1 MTRQADTA
9 VTAPLP
15 AMAVEAMPRLAEDPR
30 WLERV
35 ARGVFCLMWLVPV
48 DALGRLLFPV
58 MTLNW
63 SWRDLGWV
71 FWIRLLAA
79 LSAAAFA
86 ACGGYFLS
94 LHNPADSETDP
105 PSLFRRALWVG
116 ILGWVVGELFYAYV
130 QIARPRVRDRNYSVT
145 VRQAGELLAV
155 VGLCILMVRLLRVTR
170 RTLGQA
176 QLKKVRGTI
185 VLYMA
190 LLIAA
195 ESLATVVSGLQW
207 MEYDEREYLLHALP
221 AVLTPTGLTLMAFVP
236 LPVMAM
242 FLSPSL
248 HDLAHTFRRRG
259 EAARRL
265 GAVPVGVTG
274 FAVLQRQ
281 QEPPAGSR
289 PPAAE

>member
-1 MTRQADTA
+1 MTQQADTIM
-9 VTAPLP
+9 TAPLP
-15 AMAVEAMPRLAEDPR
+15 AVTVEATGAMAEDPR

-35 ARGVFCLMWLVPV
+35 GRGVFCLLWLVPV

-63 SWRDLGWV
+63 WYLGWV

-94 LHNPADSETDP
+94 LHNPADAEADP
-105 PSLFRRALWVG
+105 PSLVRRALWVG

-130 QIARPRVRDRNYSVT
+130 QIARPRVRDLKYSVT

-155 VGLCILMVRLLRVTR
+155 VGLCTLMVRLLRVTR

-185 VLYMA
+185 VLNMA

-207 MEYDEREYLLHALP
+207 MEYDEREHLLHSLP

-259 EAARRL
+259 EAARKL
-265 GAVPVGVTG
+265 GAVPVGAAG
-274 FAVLQRQ
+274 FAVLQPQ
-281 QEPPAGSR
+281 SPVVPQA
-289 PPAAE
+289 PAAE